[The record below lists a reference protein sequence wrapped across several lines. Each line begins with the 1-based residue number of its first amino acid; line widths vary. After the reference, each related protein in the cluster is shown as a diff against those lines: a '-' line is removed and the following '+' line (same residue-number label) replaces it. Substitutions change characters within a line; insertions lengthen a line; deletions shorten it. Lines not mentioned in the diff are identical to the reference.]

1 MVEVEKSMAP
11 LSDIRVLGV
20 TVYLA
25 GPFTMMNLARLGAE
39 CIKVEMPGTGDPSRG
54 NGPFASPDGYAETQE
69 SEKHLSTRFLKR
81 AQGLK
86 SVTLN
91 LKHSK
96 GREMFM
102 DMAKKSDVVV
112 ENLSPGAMKRLGL
125 GYQDV
130 SSVNPAIIYASIS
143 GYGQSGPHSHRK
155 AHDPQIQG
163 MSGLM
168 DINGSEDGPPTRV
181 GFYIGDLVTP
191 LFACYSILA
200 ALREK
205 DRTGTGQYL
214 DVSMMDSLTSLM
226 FMENLEEAIMY
237 GEPLRQGNNSR
248 GGPMG
253 LYHTKDGD
261 ITLTVASDDQWG
273 RLAIALDAP
282 NLTEDPRFATFIERN
297 RNVTEARGKVQDI
310 LIRLTQDEA
319 IELLEKNKVPCGL
332 VRTVPEVIDD
342 PHFWERG
349 TLQPM
354 RSSAFDDP
362 VPGIASGFP
371 VNFSGG
377 RLPEHQGAPLLGEH
391 NGEVYR
397 DVLELSNDD
406 LIEYQE
412 EGIV

>member
-1 MVEVEKSMAP
+1 LVEVEKSMAP
-11 LSDIRVLGV
+11 LSGVRVLGV

-39 CIKVEMPGTGDPSRG
+39 CIKVEIPGTGDPSRG

-102 DMAKKSDVVV
+102 NMAKKSDVVV

-130 SSVNPAIIYASIS
+130 SSVNPGIIYASIS
-143 GYGQSGPHSHRK
+143 GYGQSGSHSHRK

-205 DRTGTGQYL
+205 ERTGTGQYL

-261 ITLTVASDDQWG
+261 ITLTVASDDQWR
-273 RLAIALDAP
+273 RLAIALDAQ

-297 RNVTEARGKVQDI
+297 RNVTEARGEVQDR
-310 LIRLTQDEA
+310 LSCLTQDEA

-332 VRTVPEVIDD
+332 VRTVPEIIDD
-342 PHFWERG
+342 PHFWDRG

-354 RSSAFDDP
+354 RSSAFDEP

-377 RLPEHQGAPLLGEH
+377 RLPKPQGAPLLGEH
-391 NGEVYR
+391 NGEIYC
-397 DVLELSNDD
+397 DVLGLSHDD

>member
-1 MVEVEKSMAP
+1 MAP
-11 LSDIRVLGV
+11 LSGVRVLGV

-39 CIKVEMPGTGDPSRG
+39 CIKVEIPGTGDPSRG

-102 DMAKKSDVVV
+102 NMAKKSDVVV

-130 SSVNPAIIYASIS
+130 SSVNPGIIYASIS
-143 GYGQSGPHSHRK
+143 GYGQSGSHSHRK

-205 DRTGTGQYL
+205 ERTGTGQYL

-261 ITLTVASDDQWG
+261 ITLTVASDDQWR
-273 RLAIALDAP
+273 RLAIALDAQ

-297 RNVTEARGKVQDI
+297 RNVTEARGEVQDR
-310 LIRLTQDEA
+310 LSCLTQDEA

-332 VRTVPEVIDD
+332 VRTVPEIIDD
-342 PHFWERG
+342 PHFWDRG

-354 RSSAFDDP
+354 RSSAFDEP

-377 RLPEHQGAPLLGEH
+377 RLPKPQGAPLLGEH
-391 NGEVYR
+391 NGEVYC
-397 DVLELSNDD
+397 DVLGLSHDD

>member
-1 MVEVEKSMAP
+1 LVEVEKSMAP
-11 LSDIRVLGV
+11 LSGVRVLGV

-39 CIKVEMPGTGDPSRG
+39 CIKVEIPGTGDPSRG

-102 DMAKKSDVVV
+102 NMAKKSDVVV

-130 SSVNPAIIYASIS
+130 SSVNPGIIYASIS
-143 GYGQSGPHSHRK
+143 GYGQSGSHSHRK

-205 DRTGTGQYL
+205 ERTGTGQYL

-261 ITLTVASDDQWG
+261 ITLTVASDDQWR
-273 RLAIALDAP
+273 RLAIALDAQ

-297 RNVTEARGKVQDI
+297 RNVTEARGEVQDR
-310 LIRLTQDEA
+310 LSCLTQDEA

-332 VRTVPEVIDD
+332 VRTVPEIIDD
-342 PHFWERG
+342 PHFWDRG

-354 RSSAFDDP
+354 RSSAFDEP

-377 RLPEHQGAPLLGEH
+377 RLPKPQGAPLLGEH
-391 NGEVYR
+391 NGEVYC
-397 DVLELSNDD
+397 DVLGLSHDD

>member
-1 MVEVEKSMAP
+1 
-11 LSDIRVLGV
+11 
-20 TVYLA
+20 
-25 GPFTMMNLARLGAE
+25 
-39 CIKVEMPGTGDPSRG
+39 
-54 NGPFASPDGYAETQE
+54 
-69 SEKHLSTRFLKR
+69 
-81 AQGLK
+81 
-86 SVTLN
+86 
-91 LKHSK
+91 
-96 GREMFM
+96 MFM

-130 SSVNPAIIYASIS
+130 SSVNPGIIYASIS
-143 GYGQSGPHSHRK
+143 GYGQSGSHSHRK

-191 LFACYSILA
+191 LFACYSMLA

-205 DRTGTGQYL
+205 ERTGTGQYL

-282 NLTEDPRFATFIERN
+282 KLTEDPRFATFIERN
-297 RNVTEARGKVQDI
+297 RNVTEARGEVQDR
-310 LIRLTQDEA
+310 LSCLTQDEA

-332 VRTVPEVIDD
+332 VRTVPEIIDD
-342 PHFWERG
+342 PHFWDRG

-354 RSSAFDDP
+354 RSSAFDEP

-377 RLPEHQGAPLLGEH
+377 RLPELQGAPLLGEH

-397 DVLELSNDD
+397 DVLGLSNDD